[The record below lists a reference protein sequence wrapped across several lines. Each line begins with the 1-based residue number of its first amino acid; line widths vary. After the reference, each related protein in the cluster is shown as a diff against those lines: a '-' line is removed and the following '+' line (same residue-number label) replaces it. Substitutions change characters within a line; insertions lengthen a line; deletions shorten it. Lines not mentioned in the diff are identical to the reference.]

1 MSTDGTVGGERIA
14 LTMRTSWLSEF
25 RTASGVLVMFEI
37 LGERLSFGRLCA
49 VLARIPGVEFA
60 DFKIPARF
68 AGPARFRFKGQDF
81 HVTMAHLDY
90 RVSALDPIAAYSQSA
105 TLLAHVKEQLAQ
117 RSSQVAAHR
126 LV

>member
-25 RTASGVLVMFEI
+25 RTPSGVLVMFEI
-37 LGERLSFGRLCA
+37 LGQRMSFGRLCA
-49 VLARIPGVEFA
+49 LLARIPGVEFA

-68 AGPARFRFKGQDF
+68 YGPARFRFQGQDF

-90 RVSALDPIAAYSQSA
+90 RVSPLDPIGAYSQSA
-105 TLLAHVKEQLAQ
+105 ALLAHIKEQLAQ
-117 RSSQVAAHR
+117 RATQVTPHR
-126 LV
+126 LI